1 MNFWP
6 NSKFW
11 KENDCPDSMSPRGDA
26 ILLMTGSFNP
36 IHRAHIHSMEA
47 ARISVEKSGYR
58 VICGYLSPSHDSYV
72 QSKIKKV
79 IKKKEKKKGGSTGK
93 GGCFSFNNKQR
104 LSLASLS
111 IEDNDWIDIGTWE
124 TMGSHDSWPDYPEVC
139 SHLAN
144 HLKEKA
150 RFFNNDQNKDQN
162 TTAATESEQ
171 KLTLFYVCGMDHYIK
186 CDPSTAL
193 GYEITNCKPIQLG
206 VVVVDRNDTTMIN
219 SSTGGGGG
227 GVSGGGGGSIN
238 TNHQKKIQQRAS
250 SSPTIPYQGN
260 HSRTCVIGTTTM
272 KDMDVSSTMVRELLI
287 EITELKLNATVS
299 TNINPLKN
307 NHNQAR
313 QQVEENNDGDNRFG
327 GEIVEQKISLLREL
341 LPNDKVTQYLMKL
354 CLYGE
359 EEEEDV
365 EKTIEVEQT
374 GAQCIE

>member
-227 GVSGGGGGSIN
+227 GVSGAFRGGSSSIVGMSNLPLGAAPPKETN
-238 TNHQKKIQQRAS
+238 TSKNKAKKDKKKKAIEADAAARAEMEKLKISSPS
-250 SSPTIPYQGN
+250 SSSVASTTEPQAPAEPVDKAKRLKKLEKSLKAIAGIKEKVAAGN
-260 HSRTCVIGTTTM
+260 EINADQKT
-272 KDMDVSSTMVRELLI
+272 KLSSEQDILTEI
-287 EITELKLNATVS
+287 EQLNA
-299 TNINPLKN
+299 
-307 NHNQAR
+307 
-313 QQVEENNDGDNRFG
+313 E
-327 GEIVEQKISLLREL
+327 
-341 LPNDKVTQYLMKL
+341 M
-354 CLYGE
+354 
-359 EEEEDV
+359 
-365 EKTIEVEQT
+365 
-374 GAQCIE
+374 